1 MTPFG
6 EKIREL
12 RRRKGVT
19 QRDMASSIGVSAA
32 YLSAL
37 EHGHR
42 GVPTWLMLQQIIGY
56 FGVIW
61 DEAEELQD
69 LAFSSHPN
77 VTINTSG
84 LSARATETANILASA
99 IHRLDDPFLESLTL
113 QIKAH
118 LAHKK
123 SN

>member
-19 QRDMASSIGVSAA
+19 QKDMAANIGVSAA

-42 GVPTWLMLQQIIGY
+42 GVPTWLMIQQIIGY

-77 VTINTSG
+77 VTIDTSG
-84 LSARATETANILASA
+84 LSARATETSNILASA
-99 IHRLDDPFLESLTL
+99 IHRLDDDFLESLTL

-123 SN
+123 GR